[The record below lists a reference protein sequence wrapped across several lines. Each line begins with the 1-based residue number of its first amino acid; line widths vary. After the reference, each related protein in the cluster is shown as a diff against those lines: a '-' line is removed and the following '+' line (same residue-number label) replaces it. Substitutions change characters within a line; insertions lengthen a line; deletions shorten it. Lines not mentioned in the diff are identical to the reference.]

1 MNKKVIIGCDHAAVE
16 VKNQLVK
23 YLESEG
29 YEVTDS
35 GTYTADS
42 CDYPAEAHK
51 VCLRIQ
57 SGEFEK
63 GILLCGTGIGISIAA
78 NKHKGIFAALCTDEF
93 TAQMCRQHNGANVVC
108 MGARVTDFEMM
119 KKIADIFLTTEPLN
133 EGRHERRRS
142 ELRALDNGTFSEETV
157 EG

>member
-1 MNKKVIIGCDHAAVE
+1 MKKVIIGSDHAATE
-16 VKNQLVK
+16 VKPRLIA
-23 YLESEG
+23 YLQSEG
-29 YEVTDS
+29 YDVTDV

-42 CDYPAEAHK
+42 CDYPVYADRLCK
-51 VCLRIQ
+51 RIQ
-57 SGEFEK
+57 SGEFER
-63 GILLCGTGIGISIAA
+63 GILICGTGIGISIAA

-93 TAQMCRQHNGANVVC
+93 TAQMSRQHNGANVVC

-133 EGRHERRRS
+133 EGRHEHRRS